1 MRLLFP
7 ARGFPTANGRGASFL
22 VTMLEVSSKSSVLLL
37 CLAII
42 TLNINT
48 VVAQTTTASNSP
60 TSEGFFSSQSSYA
73 LVSDTLDLSRGT
85 FLGLSFRT
93 CSPGEI
99 LKQTWDG
106 NRNDEF
112 KMEVNQLG
120 NLVLTLTTDE
130 IETASVGANLLDAQW
145 HTVLISVDEVTS
157 DLNVSVSNVN
167 DGSPSSVNVPGSV
180 IQSLQLESSSPQ
192 FIVGGGMVAGC
203 FREGPGIRFTKSDV
217 LVRSDAVRWLG
228 HDETCILPSTCDGKK
243 IFFRGKIFG
252 GIYSHL

>member
-1 MRLLFP
+1 
-7 ARGFPTANGRGASFL
+7 
-22 VTMLEVSSKSSVLLL
+22 MLEVSPITSVLLL
-37 CLAII
+37 CLAI
-42 TLNINT
+42 TWNINT
-48 VVAQTTTASNSP
+48 AVMAQTTTASSV

-73 LVSDTLDLSRGT
+73 LVFDTLDLSGGS
-85 FLGLSFRT
+85 FLGISFRT

-106 NRNDEF
+106 NRNDQF
-112 KMEVNQLG
+112 KMEVDQLG
-120 NLVLTLTTDE
+120 NLVLTLITDE
-130 IETASVGANLLDAQW
+130 IKTASVSANLLDAQW

-192 FIVGGGMVAGC
+192 FRIGGGMVAGC

-217 LVRSDAVRWLG
+217 VVRSDAVRWLG

-243 IFFRGKIFG
+243 FFLKGKNIG
-252 GIYSHL
+252 GLPIIL